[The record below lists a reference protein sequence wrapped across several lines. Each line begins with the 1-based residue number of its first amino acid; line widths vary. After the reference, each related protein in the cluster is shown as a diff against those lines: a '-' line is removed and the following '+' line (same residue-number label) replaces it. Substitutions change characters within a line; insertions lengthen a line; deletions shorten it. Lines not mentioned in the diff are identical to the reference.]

1 MQLAESVLMSDL
13 CSDEELFLDV
23 VCFGSKSIALSMTLG
38 IDLKIISVPTG
49 ARCELARLLD
59 LMDTV
64 AVQFKH
70 TTYHISY
77 VPTCGIAST
86 ASLPDT
92 VTSDVDVL
100 LDPDDVD
107 LCTKLKRAANRCP
120 SAAIYRFK
128 TGNHDSLDSLSA
140 KVDDLTAINEASSVC
155 TVSSLSNNVE
165 DQRSLM

>member
-107 LCTKLKRAANRCP
+107 LCTKLKRERESCQ
-120 SAAIYRFK
+120 SMSFF
-128 TGNHDSLDSLSA
+128 LF
-140 KVDDLTAINEASSVC
+140 
-155 TVSSLSNNVE
+155 
-165 DQRSLM
+165 